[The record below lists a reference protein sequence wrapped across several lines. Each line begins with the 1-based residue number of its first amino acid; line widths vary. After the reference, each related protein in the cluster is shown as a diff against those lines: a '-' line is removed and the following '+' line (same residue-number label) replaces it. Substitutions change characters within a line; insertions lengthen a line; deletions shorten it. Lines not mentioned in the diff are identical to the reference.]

1 MIEFGGFACHG
12 GGIDFDESGAARAGI
27 NLRQAQQCVE
37 DAHDAVY
44 VGDGAVDLGKGL
56 FRARPGD
63 RQLFQAGAQ
72 FRQRCAQVVRD
83 CIGHVPDALD
93 QVLDLVEHAVLGLY
107 ERIELAFTA
116 VSRQPVCEISLHDG
130 SGCLVDV
137 VHLREQR
144 AADQ

>member
-1 MIEFGGFACHG
+1 MIEFSGFARHG
-12 GGIDFDESGAARAGI
+12 SGIDFDEARAAHSGV
-27 NLRQAQQCVE
+27 NLRQAQQRVE
-37 DAHDAVY
+37 DAHDAV
-44 VGDGAVDLGKGL
+44 GNGAVDLGEGL
-56 FRARPGD
+56 FRARPGH
-63 RQLFQAGAQ
+63 RQFFQAGAQ
-72 FRQRCAQVVRD
+72 LRQRCAQVMRD
-83 CIGHVPDALD
+83 RIGHVADALD

-144 AADQ
+144 ATDQ